1 MKRHIRKYMTRHGAQ
16 AMYSRAVRA
25 SGDYV
30 FFQGQTGEDLERNI
44 IGVGDPG
51 AQADQACRNIRI
63 LVEEAGGTVND
74 ICKLVV
80 YVTDAS
86 YRPAVYAAINRHLD
100 GVHHCS
106 TGIVVKGLATPEM
119 LVEIDAHAVIAR
131 ARHARKLRR
140 PAAR

>member
-25 SGDYV
+25 SGDHV
-30 FFQGQTGEDLERNI
+30 FFQGQTGEDLERNFV
-44 IGVGDPG
+44 GAGDPG

-63 LVEEAGGTVND
+63 LVEEAGGTIND

-86 YRPAVYAAINRHLD
+86 HRPAVYAAINRHLD
-100 GVHHCS
+100 GVYHCS
-106 TGIVVKGLATPEM
+106 TGIVVKGLAIPEM

-131 ARHARKLRR
+131 RR
-140 PAAR
+140 PARKARPQAAR